1 MSSPSTRGS
10 GLADGLRVEGVASGP
25 GVLSSALVATTLLS
39 GNWSSAGSLVEVEVE
54 APRTVVG
61 ILLLVCG
68 GEAKEMWFSEP

>member
-10 GLADGLRVEGVASGP
+10 GLADVLRVEAVASGP
-25 GVLSSALVATTLLS
+25 GVLSSALVATSLPS
-39 GNWSSAGSLVEVEVE
+39 GNWSSAGSLVEVE

>member
-10 GLADGLRVEGVASGP
+10 GLSDGLRVEGVASGP
-25 GVLSSALVATTLLS
+25 GVLSSALVATTLPS
-39 GNWSSAGSLVEVEVE
+39 GNWSSAGSLVEVE

>member
-25 GVLSSALVATTLLS
+25 GVLSSALVATTLPS
-39 GNWSSAGSLVEVEVE
+39 GNWSSAGSLVEVE

>member
-10 GLADGLRVEGVASGP
+10 GLSDGLRVEGVASGP
-25 GVLSSALVATTLLS
+25 GVLSSALVATSLPS
-39 GNWSSAGSLVEVEVE
+39 GNWSSARSLVEVE